1 MATAAALNAAA
12 TIISGHGLAVN
23 ANLLSSITTY
33 QSKSGYTILSTIY
46 SNANTYGNVA
56 NVIVPVLDTIGAN
69 ATQAQFLIDI
79 YPSNISPVTLQG
91 ATVNHR
97 FGSNLISASGTILN
111 QAQGAFAYGMAGFAN
126 VISIT
131 QGYASSAFDTIAS
144 ISMLRTKTY
153 GTSGL
158 GYTGLSDLV
167 TGGIG
172 NNAALLGEV
181 ISGWGTMYNITNI
194 NLITDP
200 YVFGQNLLDQ
210 GFGSYGSLANNLAAT
225 GLDVVDITRVPSSG
239 TSVTQTASTLTS
251 QTIVGAVDLPTVANV
266 VTITTVTGNS
276 PGVVVGVYQTVTGA
290 NLAAIVAGTG
300 FSTNSNIQTL
310 ADLLDFNKVVNPSL
324 LSQLNSIGITNFTQF
339 TDYLNARVGQSTFTT
354 WGKLADFLTTVA
366 IPTLTH
372 TTTTSSTPVLLSSTI
387 STFSSTLPS
396 GSGPF
401 GNPIMVDFLGAV
413 SGTPYNTNYGII
425 NGSYNALIPT
435 VYSALQA
442 VNLAV
447 SQVNAGY
454 LASAPGDDANCVV
467 QDSDVTSLISA
478 VSGVDS
484 AMNALSGTTLSA
496 CQTAY
501 YQTLNSLTTEVINLG
516 KAGAVFGSA
525 PASITSSFGQ
535 RIGNLGASDASGLGV
550 DTFIAN
556 LITDDAYGDTI
567 QAVIAET
574 NNTGTLGQA
583 GITLKNDPNP
593 RNALSEAKTQNISL
607 STYLSQNK

>member
-12 TIISGHGLAVN
+12 TITSGHGLAVN
-23 ANLLSSITTY
+23 ANMLSSITTY

-46 SNANTYGNVA
+46 SNAKTYGNVA

-79 YPSNISPVTLQG
+79 YPGNISPVTLQG
-91 ATVNHR
+91 AAVNHR

-126 VISIT
+126 VVSIT
-131 QGYASSAFDTIAS
+131 QGYATGVFDTIAS

-210 GFGSYGSLANNLAAT
+210 GFGSYGSLANKLAAT
-225 GLDVVDITRVPSSG
+225 GLDVSDITRVPNSG

-251 QTIVGAVDLPTVANV
+251 QTIVGAVDLPTIANV
-266 VTITTVTGNS
+266 ITITTVTGNS

-290 NLAAIVAGTG
+290 NLAAIVTGTG

-339 TDYLNARVGQSTFTT
+339 TNYLNARVGQSTFTT

-401 GNPIMVDFLGAV
+401 SNPIMVDFLGAV

-425 NGSYNALIPT
+425 NGSYNDLIPT

-442 VNLAV
+442 VDSAISYTNNLYVSTITDGSDGTIDPSGIVTAV
-447 SQVNAGY
+447 A
-454 LASAPGDDANCVV
+454 
-467 QDSDVTSLISA
+467 
-478 VSGVDS
+478 GVDS
-484 AMNALSGTTLSA
+484 ALNALSGAGLDSA
-496 CQTAY
+496 QTAY
-501 YQTLNSLTTEVINLG
+501 YHLLDSITREVTNLG
-516 KAGAVFGSA
+516 KAGAVFTTA
-525 PASITSSFGQ
+525 PASTTSSFAQ

-556 LITDDAYGDTI
+556 LITDDVYGDTI
-567 QAVIAET
+567 RAVIAET

-593 RNALSEAKTQNISL
+593 RNALSEAKTQNIPL